1 MTNTFVS
8 VSNFKDLIN
17 ILTQYFKDKHNIDI
31 NTISSLNLKQVFFGI
46 IKKVASDSQ
55 NDDKT
60 LMEKNKLVLTIIK
73 EIIKE
78 EYKFDNLRDSIYT
91 NRENMVSTYPSQTR
105 TNTNDVNQQFETL
118 QNQRTHVSSDT
129 NQALPETKTFADTSL
144 SPDDFKVQIK
154 SLETDRSTFDKSLKA
169 LFPHENNRNF
179 EVSDIINN
187 DIASTDVKSF
197 FQTNLENDSIKDV
210 KNIYEKSQ
218 IELVGST
225 NDVSTFKVKKIVI
238 IDTANRN
245 WINFNSRFD
254 FSINLFSNS
263 KEITTTPYYIN
274 NEYIPFTKSDISDGI
289 LNENGFK
296 IDTEVFQ
303 PFNPS
308 QNLNGTTDEEY
319 TPIIKGHENIP
330 FLIDNISML
339 SAFKKISSISIN
351 NLILPL
357 GIAHRASG
365 VNAYKHH
372 NYYNYPYIILCID
385 ELQGVY
391 DGTNNTISK
400 AFCQLS
406 YKDFVKLDEDGI
418 NPSQRGS
425 LVLSPTQHSE
435 KVFFPTPL
443 QSLNS
448 LTISLYNPSGQLL
461 SNQLDNHVVSSLSSF
476 EIINLD
482 ASFETPYGIR
492 ITLDDDIHVNDFY
505 TNDTVLLKNFFVYQS
520 TTSVIAINEI
530 NAINHFVNSQ
540 NGHKILDFSVDTHQ
554 IIISLPNDLYS
565 PFNSILSDTSV
576 SISTCYVLNMT
587 LQYSISFSV
596 ETHQNYNASASL
608 I

>member
-1 MTNTFVS
+1 MTNVFVS

-17 ILTQYFKDKHNIDI
+17 ILTQYFKDKHNVDI
-31 NTISSLNLKQVFFGI
+31 NAISSLNLKQVFFGI
-46 IKKVASDSQ
+46 IKKVASDPQ
-55 NDDKT
+55 NADKT

-78 EYKFDNLRDSIYT
+78 EYKVDHLRDSIYT

-105 TNTNDVNQQFETL
+105 TDTSDVNQHFETI
-118 QNQRTHVSSDT
+118 QNQRTDNSNT
-129 NQALPETKTFADTSL
+129 NQTVPDTETLADTSL
-144 SPDDFKVQIK
+144 SPDDFKLQINT
-154 SLETDRSTFDKSLKA
+154 LEMDRSSFDKSLKA
-169 LFPHENNRNF
+169 LFPQENNRNF

-187 DIASTDVKSF
+187 NDIASADIKSF
-197 FQTNLENDSIKDV
+197 LQTNLENNSVKDI
-210 KNIYEKSQ
+210 KNISEKSRP
-218 IELVGST
+218 ELVSST
-225 NDVSTFKVKKIVI
+225 NDLSTFKVKKIVI

-254 FSINLFSNS
+254 FSLNLFSNS
-263 KEITTTPYYIN
+263 KENTTTPFYIN
-274 NEYIPFTKSDISDGI
+274 NEYIPFTKSDLSDGI
-289 LNENGFK
+289 LNEQGFK

-339 SAFKKISSISIN
+339 SAFKRISSISIN

-357 GIAHRASG
+357 GIALRASG

-372 NYYNYPYIILCID
+372 NYYNYPYIILCIE

-425 LVLSPTQHSE
+425 LVLNPTQHSE
-435 KVFFPTPL
+435 KVFFPSPL

-448 LTISLYNPSGQLL
+448 LTISLHTPSGQLL
-461 SNQLDNHVVSSLSSF
+461 SNQLDNHLVSSLSSF

-505 TNDTVLLKNFFVYQS
+505 TNDNVLLKNFFVYQS
-520 TTSVIAINEI
+520 ATSDVSINEI
-530 NAINHFVNSQ
+530 NAINQFVNSK
-540 NGHKILDFSVDTHQ
+540 NGHKILDLSIDTHQ
-554 IIISLPNDLYS
+554 ITLPLPNDLYS
-565 PFNSILSDTSV
+565 SFNSILADTEV
-576 SISTCYVLNMT
+576 FISTCYVLNLT

-596 ETHQNYNASASL
+596 ETHQNYNASFV
-608 I
+608 